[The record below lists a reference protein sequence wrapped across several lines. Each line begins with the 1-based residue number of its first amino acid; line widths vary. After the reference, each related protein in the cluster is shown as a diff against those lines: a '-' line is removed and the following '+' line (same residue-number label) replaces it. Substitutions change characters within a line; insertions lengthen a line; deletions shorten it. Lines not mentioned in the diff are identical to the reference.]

1 MKIFFKY
8 EMILNIFKKETI
20 EEIKLYEVKNT
31 IKWKN

>member
-8 EMILNIFKKETI
+8 EMILNIFKKEMI